1 MYFIKKFIKQLNHII
16 FIGLNDITDNN
27 EYLVLYNNIYEVCS
41 NKFYIEHNI
50 EHNTKITEI
59 YNILLENIKKEF
71 NDTIYN
77 KIMDEFN
84 VNDFTIEDVVV
95 IFNNY
100 NEKIKNI
107 EAILVYFYSSAE
119 EFIPKYNL
127 QNYEIKS
134 LYIFLW
140 DADIF
145 NKISLRLTNNI
156 CDVFNVVRKNNYNKD
171 SVYLNS
177 ILYLFSNNFSR
188 RYTQLINTITQ
199 KSISFYTNLYN
210 QECTDLKSLNVFFNK
225 YSKIETNII
234 EQYNYKSKK
243 LKDYRVISHIN
254 KICYWDNI
262 ENLKKYI
269 KTYII
274 NIKNS
279 KNEYDYEEIEV
290 INIFYINL
298 RKFILP
304 GTIEIIIDEI
314 VKPLH
319 NIIILDK
326 QDIYSTIIEINYLYN
341 ILFVNKSN
349 TNSNTNTC
357 STLFK
362 NTYLIY
368 IDTIIDKT
376 TIENDINTIINK
388 LMQKN
393 SEDVFKYLCIL
404 DFLDYELMET
414 LYKKSLSKRI
424 ISGRYNLNLERNFI
438 NEIKNNNVF
447 RIKKMLSDVNNTQI
461 LLNENNENNENNLDS
476 LNLVIGTN
484 GIWPFGSNNQIYIPK
499 SFEKTKNSIEEKYKL
514 KYPNRNLEWNTNILN
529 AIVKYKKYELQIG
542 GIYVDFLNMFNETDN
557 IYKTNIDYTLYN
569 KKKIKKFVD
578 IKLILED
585 DEKYTINDNFS
596 YTKKKIILL

>member
-27 EYLVLYNNIYEVCS
+27 DYLVLYNNIYEVCS
-41 NKFYIEHNI
+41 NKFYIEHNTEQI
-50 EHNTKITEI
+50 TKIIDI
-59 YNILLENIKKEF
+59 YTTLLENIKKEF

-77 KIMDEFN
+77 KIMDDFN

-107 EAILVYFYSSAE
+107 EALLVYFYSSAE
-119 EFIPKYNL
+119 EFIPKYKL
-127 QNYEIKS
+127 QNYEIKA

-140 DADIF
+140 NANIF
-145 NKISLRLTNNI
+145 NKISLTLTNKI
-156 CDVFNVVRKNNYNKD
+156 CDVFNGIRKNNYNKE

-188 RYTQLINTITQ
+188 RYTQLINNITQ
-199 KSISFYTNLYN
+199 KSIIFYSDLYNKECTNLK
-210 QECTDLKSLNVFFNK
+210 LLNIFFNK
-225 YSKIETNII
+225 YSEIENNII
-234 EQYNYKSKK
+234 KQYNYKCKK
-243 LKDYRVISHIN
+243 QKDYRVLTHIN

-262 ENLKKYI
+262 VNLKKLI

-279 KNEYDYEEIEV
+279 KNEYDYEEIEI
-290 INIFYINL
+290 INLFYINL

-319 NIIILDK
+319 DIIILDK

-341 ILFVNKSN
+341 ILFVYN
-349 TNSNTNTC
+349 TTNLNTNTNKYTG

-368 IDTIIDKT
+368 VNTIIDKT

-424 ISGRYNLNLERNFI
+424 ISGRYNLNLERTFI

-447 RIKKMLSDVNNTQI
+447 RIKKMLSDVNSSRI
-461 LLNENNENNENNLDS
+461 LFNDNNDNN
-476 LNLVIGTN
+476 LNLVIATK

-499 SFEKTKNSIEEKYKL
+499 SFEKTKNSIEEKYKI
-514 KYPNRNLEWNTNILN
+514 KYPNRSLEWNTNILN

-542 GIYVDFLNMFNETDN
+542 GIYVDFLNMFNETDY
-557 IYKTNIDYTLYN
+557 IYKSNIDYTLYN

-578 IKLILED
+578 IKLIFED
-585 DEKYTINDNFS
+585 DEKYTINDNFTYS
-596 YTKKKIILL
+596 KKKIILL

>member
-16 FIGLNDITDNN
+16 FIGLNDITDNV

-41 NKFYIEHNI
+41 NKFYIEDNT
-50 EHNTKITEI
+50 EQKTKITEI
-59 YNILLENIKKEF
+59 YTILLENIKKEL
-71 NDTIYN
+71 NDNVYN
-77 KIMDEFN
+77 KIMGEFN
-84 VNDFTIEDVVV
+84 VNDFTIEDIVI

-107 EAILVYFYSSAE
+107 DALLVYFYSSAE
-119 EFIPKYNL
+119 EFIPKYKL
-127 QNYEIKS
+127 QNYEIKA
-134 LYIFLW
+134 LYYFLW

-145 NKISLRLTNNI
+145 NKISLNLTNKI
-156 CDVFNVVRKNNYNKD
+156 CDVFNSIRKNNYNKE

-188 RYTQLINTITQ
+188 RYTQLINSISK
-199 KSISFYTNLYN
+199 KSITFYTNLYS
-210 QECTDLKSLNVFFNK
+210 QECTNLKSLNIFFNK
-225 YSKIETNII
+225 YSKIENNII
-234 EQYNYKSKK
+234 DQYNYKSKK
-243 LKDYRVISHIN
+243 LKDYRVINHVN

-269 KTYII
+269 KTYIV

-279 KNEYDYEEIEV
+279 NNEYDYEEIEV

-298 RKFILP
+298 QKFILP
-304 GTIEIIIDEI
+304 GTIESIIDEI
-314 VKPLH
+314 VEQLH
-319 NIIILDK
+319 NIIMIDK

-341 ILFVNKSN
+341 ILFVNKHN
-349 TNSNTNTC
+349 TNKYTS

-362 NTYLIY
+362 NTYLAY
-368 IDTIIDKT
+368 VYDIINKT
-376 TIENDINTIINK
+376 TIDNDINTIINK

-393 SEDVFKYLCIL
+393 SKDVYKYLCIL
-404 DFLDYELMET
+404 DFLNYELIEP

-424 ISGRYNLNLERNFI
+424 ISGRYNLNLERTFI

-447 RIKKMLSDVNNTQI
+447 GIKKMLSDVNNTQI
-461 LLNENNENNENNLDS
+461 LFNENNENNL
-476 LNLVIGTN
+476 NLVIGTK
-484 GIWPFGSNNQIYIPK
+484 GIWPFGSNNEIYIPK

-514 KYPNRNLEWNTNILN
+514 KYPYRNLEWNTNILN
-529 AIVKYKKYELQIG
+529 AIVQYKKYELQIG
-542 GIYVDFLNMFNETDN
+542 GIYVDFFNLFNETDY

-596 YTKKKIILL
+596 YNKKKIILL